1 MKYLTYPQA
10 SAQLAAMGV
19 PLAEATLRRMVA
31 QKRIPFTKLAKRVLF
46 DPDRLNVAAGA
57 GRGTERFK
65 MNAAVGNAVAWW
77 RRRSEGS
84 ALEKPRSNS

>member
-46 DPDRLNVAAGA
+46 NPDRLE
-57 GRGTERFK
+57 TWLQER
-65 MNAAVGNAVAWW
+65 AV
-77 RRRSEGS
+77 EPKGS
-84 ALEKPRSNS
+84 R